1 MINVPW
7 GVSLDVPSRKPGPE
21 DIDERPRC
29 ISCDCLLHDD
39 DIEAGEELC
48 EGCLEADEERDRE

>member
-21 DIDERPRC
+21 DIDDRPRC
-29 ISCDCLLHDD
+29 ISCDWLLSDE
-39 DIEAGEELC
+39 DIEANDEYC
-48 EGCLEADEERDRE
+48 AGCREADEEREQS